1 VGGWRCEKFVEM
13 GISRNVRHVV
23 GLEMWA
29 ESSGRSRGWEIRF
42 SAGL

>member
-1 VGGWRCEKFVEM
+1 MGWRCEKFVEM

-29 ESSGRSRGWEIRF
+29 EKDCENRVQMHLALIW
-42 SAGL
+42 